1 MFAKYWAHIKCFIAH
16 AKAIAFV
23 GIVSWLLAALTLD
36 MLGLIDIEV
45 DCAICG
51 RLIDRVI
58 PDAMASTTPIKLLPE
73 SVPPFVTVR
82 LTVLP

>member
-1 MFAKYWAHIKCFIAH
+1 MAFA
-16 AKAIAFV
+16 
-23 GIVSWLLAALTLD
+23 GIVWWLLAALTLD
-36 MLGLIDIEV
+36 VLGLIDIEV

-58 PDAMASTTPIKLLPE
+58 PDAMASDGGSSPAERPL
-73 SVPPFVTVR
+73 VPLAAVR